1 MVLLPQ
7 NYNRGTN
14 FDVTNMCQ
22 VVKKRFIAV
31 KVFMLYLCITI
42 KVTIMAKPIPLPDIT
57 DEAAKELE
65 RDIKRGPTKLQ
76 KEIMEQNRV
85 IFNKS
90 VKKRTN

>member
-1 MVLLPQ
+1 
-7 NYNRGTN
+7 
-14 FDVTNMCQ
+14 
-22 VVKKRFIAV
+22 
-31 KVFMLYLCITI
+31 
-42 KVTIMAKPIPLPDIT
+42 MAKPIPLPDIT